1 MWLPGG
7 WADYLWWQ
15 ETDRKGLARV
25 NELIRDTLRNPF
37 SGIGKPEPLKGNLKG
52 WWSRRIT
59 AEHRLVYRCED
70 GIIII
75 MQCRF
80 HYESQPLLTPIA
92 AVSALCF

>member
-7 WADYLWWQ
+7 WGEYFYWQ
-15 ETDRKGLARV
+15 EHDRKVLARV
-25 NELIRDTLRNPF
+25 NEVIRDTLRNPF

-59 AEHRLVYRCED
+59 QEHRLVYRVE
-70 GIIII
+70 GEILVI

-80 HYESQPLLTPIA
+80 HYDD
-92 AVSALCF
+92 